1 MWRGNLRTNT
11 GLRRWETYVALLAVI
26 LGSLST
32 IAANPR
38 TSVAM
43 IAGAVGLIALVGVSL
58 LRRARARNKGA
69 KAPAFDAGERAAQ
82 IREQRHRRSR

>member
-1 MWRGNLRTNT
+1 LRTNT

-32 IAANPR
+32 MAANPR

-58 LRRARARNKGA
+58 LRRARSKGP
-69 KAPAFDAGERAAQ
+69 KTPAFDAGERAAQ